1 MKRRHKYGAKPTVHD
16 GIRFASK
23 REASRYLELK
33 LLQQAGRISNL
44 RRQVRYRLVIETT
57 YVADFVYDEKGEEI
71 VEDVKG
77 HRTREYLQ
85 KKRQMAKQHN
95 IEIRET

>member
-1 MKRRHKYGAKPTVHD
+1 MKRKHKYGAQPTVHD

-23 REASRYLELK
+23 REAKRYLELK
-33 LLQQAGRISNL
+33 LMEKAGRISNL
-44 RRQVRYRLVIETT
+44 RLQVRYPLVIETT

-85 KKRQMAKQHN
+85 KRRHMKKQHN
-95 IEIRET
+95 IDIRET

>member
-1 MKRRHKYGAKPTVHD
+1 MKRKHKYGAQPTVYD

-23 REASRYLELK
+23 REAKRYLELK
-33 LLQQAGRISNL
+33 LMEKAGRISNL
-44 RRQVRYRLVIETT
+44 RRQVRYPLVIETT

-85 KKRQMAKQHN
+85 KRRHMKKQHN
-95 IEIRET
+95 IDIRET